1 MLVDNTNSQLNQFTI
16 KNIFFFHL
24 FFGFIFVGFK
34 YCVTDCWLQFF
45 SGHLDDL
52 LGLPPA
58 DGDLYGADLDLL
70 EDADGLLVGQTGH
83 RPSVHRKDFVP

>member
-1 MLVDNTNSQLNQFTI
+1 MLVDNTNSLI
-16 KNIFFFHL
+16 KSIHNKKYL
-24 FFGFIFVGFK
+24 FLSFIFGFIFVGFND
-34 YCVTDCWLQFF
+34 CVTDCWLQFF

-70 EDADGLLVGQTGH
+70 KDADGLLVGQTGH
-83 RPSVHRKDFVP
+83 RPSIHRKDFVP